1 MRRIDERT
9 RKLLKK
15 PIGKLLKDI
24 RSVKSGKIISVG
36 DIVSH
41 GLIENKI
48 IPSLFVYDN
57 KVKRK
62 PVAKGIR
69 SVLDSV
75 ERDTFYLKNPRGHIE
90 EEAWIAIEEALKK
103 KSKIIV
109 DGEEDLLVLPI
120 VMLAKPGYSV
130 VYGQP
135 DRGIVLIKVTEN
147 KKKEVKKLLNKMEVI
162 V

>member
-9 RKLLKK
+9 RRLLKK
-15 PIGKLLKDI
+15 PIGKLLKDASGV
-24 RSVKSGKIISVG
+24 RGGKIISVG

-41 GLIENKI
+41 ELIKNKV

-57 KVKRK
+57 KVKRR
-62 PVAKGIR
+62 PVAKRIK
-69 SVLDSV
+69 SALDSV
-75 ERDTFYLKNPRGHIE
+75 KRDTFYLKNPRGHIE

-120 VMLAKPGYSV
+120 VLLAKSGSSV

-135 DRGIVLIKVTEN
+135 DRGIVLIKVTES
-147 KKKEVKKLLNKMEVI
+147 KKKEVKKLLDKMEVI